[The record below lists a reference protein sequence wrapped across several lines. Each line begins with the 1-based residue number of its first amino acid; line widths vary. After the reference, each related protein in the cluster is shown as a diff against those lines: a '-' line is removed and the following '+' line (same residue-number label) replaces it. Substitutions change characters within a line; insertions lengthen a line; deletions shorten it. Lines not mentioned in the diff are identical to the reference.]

1 MCSGPNHTLSQASQI
16 HLSAFFLC
24 SDSWQLFLASRSQAI
39 LHSPDLL
46 QQIWIFPPNG
56 GSLGLSHPSCF
67 LCFLFSDS
75 SFINGAW
82 RLKSVLFFF
91 NKINYFHVILFHS
104 WILPFKGCFV
114 VVVVFW
120 VFFGCCFFGYC
131 LFNEVLA
138 EGTAPGVWNFP
149 SAPASHALC
158 FLWTSP
164 RSPAAGAVLPV
175 PIPCSPPPLA
185 PAPLASLRT
194 MNTQIPMLL
203 PRYSQIPSLLGEY
216 FLSLFF
222 SIS

>member
-24 SDSWQLFLASRSQAI
+24 SDSWQLCLASRSQAI

-67 LCFLFSDS
+67 LCSLFSDS

-82 RLKSVLFFF
+82 RLNSVLFFF
-91 NKINYFHVILFHS
+91 NKINDFHAILFHS
-104 WILPFKGCFV
+104 WILPFF

-120 VFFGCCFFGYC
+120 VFCCCCFGYC

-149 SAPASHALC
+149 SAQPATPSASC
-158 FLWTSP
+158 
-164 RSPAAGAVLPV
+164 GPV
-175 PIPCSPPPLA
+175 PGALQLEQCCLSPFPVPLLLRLLLHWPLWEQWILKFPCSSPDTPRFPV
-185 PAPLASLRT
+185 SLE
-194 MNTQIPMLL
+194 NILYL
-203 PRYSQIPSLLGEY
+203 YFSAFHSLN
-216 FLSLFF
+216 
-222 SIS
+222 I